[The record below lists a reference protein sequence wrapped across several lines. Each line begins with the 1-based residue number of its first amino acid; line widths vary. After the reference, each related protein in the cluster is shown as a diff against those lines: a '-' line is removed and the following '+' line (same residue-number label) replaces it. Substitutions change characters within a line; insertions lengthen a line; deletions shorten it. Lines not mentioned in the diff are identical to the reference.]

1 MIDSVTRSDH
11 ITAVMWLKSKP
22 EVEFQYAG
30 RLGEFKSMSSRS
42 HLPHRR
48 VLWLLSSSEFYGM
61 LSQSVSRVK
70 LQGVQTRELN
80 VMIPVPRATLQ
91 GVRIPSAILK
101 IVIRHILRINA
112 VHLFVRTQ
120 KRDFSQK
127 LSKLQLLT
135 TYRKGFSKNPL
146 FYF

>member
-1 MIDSVTRSDH
+1 
-11 ITAVMWLKSKP
+11 
-22 EVEFQYAG
+22 
-30 RLGEFKSMSSRS
+30 
-42 HLPHRR
+42 
-48 VLWLLSSSEFYGM
+48 M